1 MNILWNCSAS
11 LKSLWPH
18 GRRGDQTANTVS
30 FWPRFLLF
38 KLWQKVKFTYNKRIS
53 HGQGKLGHFY
63 HIVSAYSV
71 QLELATYL
79 HIGENL
85 SFSKV

>member
-1 MNILWNCSAS
+1 M
-11 LKSLWPH
+11 
-18 GRRGDQTANTVS
+18 ANTVS

-38 KLWQKVKFTYNKRIS
+38 KLWQKVKCTYNKRIS
-53 HGQGKLGHFY
+53 HGHGKLGHFY

-71 QLELATYL
+71 KLELATYL
-79 HIGENL
+79 NIGENL